1 MSCTT
6 YTIETKGGI
15 MLAIVRFSMYLLAT
29 LIMIQLILQG
39 NLLVLLASVLYIL
52 SYIGGG
58 KGEQG

>member
-1 MSCTT
+1 
-6 YTIETKGGI
+6 

-29 LIMIQLILQG
+29 LIMLQLILQG

-58 KGEQG
+58 KGE